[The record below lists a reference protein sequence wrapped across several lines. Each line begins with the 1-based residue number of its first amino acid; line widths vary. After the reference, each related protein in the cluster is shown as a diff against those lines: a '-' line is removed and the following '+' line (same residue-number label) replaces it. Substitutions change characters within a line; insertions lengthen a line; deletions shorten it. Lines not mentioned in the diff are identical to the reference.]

1 LIADFLL
8 ESDLAGMAGLGG
20 MMDMVEQ
27 NTRRRIMA
35 VPYTL
40 SQSMGFPS
48 KRRRT
53 GLRWRARLQE
63 GIVRRVAS
71 DQRKSLWGADFSR
84 SIRYANFGSSES
96 CKRRSIGQRTMP
108 EC

>member
-1 LIADFLL
+1 LL
-8 ESDLAGMAGLGG
+8 ESDLAGMAGPGG
-20 MMDMVEQ
+20 IGEVGGKR
-27 NTRRRIMA
+27 TRRRIMA

-40 SQSMGFPS
+40 SQIVGFPS

-53 GLRWRARLQE
+53 GLPWLARLQE
-63 GIVRRVAS
+63 GVVRRVAS

-84 SIRYANFGSSES
+84 SIRYANFWPSES
-96 CKRRSIGQRTMP
+96 CKRRSTCWRAMP